1 MKRTPLRRY
10 GKRAQREAEALAA
23 FRSAVLAR
31 GRCEVEGC
39 KRTKNLHAH
48 HIKPRSRGGKHDPS
62 NGIAVCFE
70 HHRAIHDHSLEGWSR
85 YVA

>member
-10 GKRAQREAEALAA
+10 GARAQREAEALAA
-23 FRSAVLAR
+23 FRAAVLAR

-39 KRTKNLHAH
+39 RRTKRLEAH
-48 HIKPRSRGGKHDPS
+48 HIKPRSRGGKHEAA
-62 NGIAVCFE
+62 NGLALCSE
-70 HHRAIHDHSLEGWSR
+70 HHRAIHDHSLKDWRR